1 MEADDHGIEMR
12 PRTLIT
18 ALITLAAIGCALL
31 AFAFYRTTITNPYT
45 QATLALSGSGSNGER
60 LFRMNCAGCH
70 GIAAQGLVGPDLHG
84 VTARKRDAA
93 LIQQVV
99 SGQTPPMP
107 AFQIE
112 PQAMADLLSYLHT
125 LDGDARSLQHVS

>member
-1 MEADDHGIEMR
+1 MEADDLGIERR

-31 AFAFYRTTITNPYT
+31 AFAFYRTTIVNPYT
-45 QATLALSGSGSNGER
+45 QTTLALRGSSSNGER

-70 GIAAQGLVGPDLHG
+70 GMAAQGLVGPDLHG
-84 VTARKRDAA
+84 VTSRKRDAA
-93 LIQQVV
+93 LVEQVV
-99 SGQTPPMP
+99 SGKTPPMP
-107 AFQIE
+107 EFQID

-125 LDGDARSLQHVS
+125 LDGEQRL